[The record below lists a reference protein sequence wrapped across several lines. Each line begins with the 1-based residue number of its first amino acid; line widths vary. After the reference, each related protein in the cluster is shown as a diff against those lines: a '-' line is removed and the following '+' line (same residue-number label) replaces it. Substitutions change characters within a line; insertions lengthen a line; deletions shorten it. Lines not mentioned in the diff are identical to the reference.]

1 MHPWP
6 KAVKQQKKC
15 WVRDIRQH
23 FCRDRKLIFYPM
35 DVENKEAW
43 SIELTEEEARAAQET
58 GEYSILEFQDHAAY
72 VYYDACAV
80 DNALFI
86 TNRCNSNCIMCPVSS
101 IVRKKSGIAR
111 IEELLQIVKQIP
123 SDAEHLTITGGEP
136 FLLKKD
142 LFRLFFDSR
151 RSSCPIRSICF

>member
-1 MHPWP
+1 MMLKMEHYE
-6 KAVKQQKKC
+6 KGHRIASLAKSSETAEKMLGEGYQTALLQG
-15 WVRDIRQH
+15 Q
-23 FCRDRKLIFYPM
+23 KLIFYPM

-101 IVRKKSGIAR
+101 IVRKNS
-111 IEELLQIVKQIP
+111 
-123 SDAEHLTITGGEP
+123 
-136 FLLKKD
+136 
-142 LFRLFFDSR
+142 
-151 RSSCPIRSICF
+151 